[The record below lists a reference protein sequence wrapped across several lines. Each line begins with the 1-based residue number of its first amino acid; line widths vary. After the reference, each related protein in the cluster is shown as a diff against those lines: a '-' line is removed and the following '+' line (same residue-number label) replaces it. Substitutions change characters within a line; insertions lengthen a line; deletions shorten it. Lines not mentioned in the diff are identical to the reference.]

1 MVLRVSTI
9 QSAFKASETR
19 WTTYFSIPVLI
30 KENRPIDHC
39 KVGIVKLMKSL
50 SDRPN
55 LPCGASSSI
64 QGSALRG
71 GSGID
76 ALAFH
81 WSFNLSRE
89 PARRVRS
96 NSYWPL
102 NPVVCYCFTKRC
114 IMPRMLIAI
123 ANNIMVAPA
132 SGIDSEVN
140 RVTEVMRPFEKLS
153 PGPVCGNVK
162 EHEVASAMK

>member
-1 MVLRVSTI
+1 LDDEIEAMVLRVSTI

-71 GSGID
+71 AAVSMRWRFIGLLIYLASLRGAF
-76 ALAFH
+76 AL
-81 WSFNLSRE
+81 
-89 PARRVRS
+89 
-96 NSYWPL
+96 
-102 NPVVCYCFTKRC
+102 T
-114 IMPRMLIAI
+114 AI
-123 ANNIMVAPA
+123 
-132 SGIDSEVN
+132 G
-140 RVTEVMRPFEKLS
+140 R
-153 PGPVCGNVK
+153 
-162 EHEVASAMK
+162 